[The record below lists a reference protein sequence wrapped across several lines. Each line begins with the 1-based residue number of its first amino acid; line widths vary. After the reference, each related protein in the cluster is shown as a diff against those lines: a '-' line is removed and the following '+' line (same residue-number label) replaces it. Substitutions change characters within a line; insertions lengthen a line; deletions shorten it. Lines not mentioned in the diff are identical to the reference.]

1 MPDLFRLSW
10 YGHGMGRL
18 PGQRLRLEVVLKRP
32 HGSLNPAGFRYED
45 WLFRKGYRATGS
57 IRSVKVD
64 RHVGCFVHC
73 QYRKLHRLLHQWT
86 IEQFGGARH
95 FPLVSSLLI
104 GHRGHMEQ
112 KHWDVL
118 KATGTIHLVA
128 ISGLHLGLI
137 ALGQGFCAGDCC

>member
-18 PGQRLRLEVVLKRP
+18 PGQRLRLEVVLKR
-32 HGSLNPAGFRYED
+32 
-45 WLFRKGYRATGS
+45 
-57 IRSVKVD
+57 